1 MVWHTFDSHHG
12 VRPED
17 WSAMPVTTIGAML
30 KPHGFFG
37 QNPAL
42 DVSRPDAARG
52 VLPHGL
58 GPAKACRPP
67 RAGCSRLGHSPDG
80 IPDAA

>member
-58 GPAKACRPP
+58 GPRQGLSPA
-67 RAGCSRLGHSPDG
+67 AGGLFATGPLARRNP
-80 IPDAA
+80 